1 MDSITR
7 LYVRLAEG
15 TIGRKCARLT
25 NGRGQTMTEYAMI
38 LSAIAV
44 VVGAGYQTMGAKTS
58 SLLTS
63 VDNQL

>member
-1 MDSITR
+1 MDYITR

-15 TIGRKCARLT
+15 KIVRAGAKLT
-25 NGRGQTMTEYAMI
+25 DGSGQTMTEYAMI

-44 VVGAGYQTMGAKTS
+44 VVLSGYKTMGTKLT
-58 SLLTS
+58 SLLTI

>member
-15 TIGRKCARLT
+15 KIARGYAKLT
-25 NGRGQTMTEYAMI
+25 QGKGQTMTEYAMI

-44 VVGAGYQTMGAKTS
+44 VVVSGYKTMGTKLTA
-58 SLLTS
+58 LLTI